1 MSDKKTSVL
10 NELNTMRRQMG
21 LPVLNE
27 NELLHLELNQIDLNP
42 LNEGWWENAKYTLSK
57 LGRYKAGGKIFGKSQ
72 TDAKAIAQITALL
85 DKQGNEVIKSLDRA
99 IKEKNPEFPNNKSQL
114 DFVNTVIE
122 IATVYDSLVAATKL
136 KPDTKGYLPIDA
148 ANAIIE
154 DLRVYSQKYL
164 DVDLTAAFSVFNEEE
179 EIEEVIDEAS
189 SPAQQAAIAI
199 SKKEKGIDE
208 ADTKLNLAAA
218 QAADKFAGTKAAIK
232 KGEIDSFDTERMKTL
247 KSWRLPLTLLGTAA
261 SFGALSWLIEY
272 LFSPKEITT
281 VTQEIA
287 QTKAEAALA
296 NINPGEGMTQ
306 VLNRALGLNL
316 STTSNP
322 NDVVGALSKLGGGDP
337 SKGVEI
343 ITQQGGIFKDPAA
356 AKATLSAIVANPT
369 EHGTT
374 LKQVFSGTWA
384 GTGKAAGDTLVTLSG
399 GTLTGMV
406 TKAIMTWVTKRTIVG
421 GSKLIIAAP
430 ILKVLGIGLLAGGV
444 AAALAR
450 WKGRKSSRAQVLN
463 DLIQYLR
470 PTEGTKENPPVIGD
484 TGGGEKNPK
493 GGEQDPNKQD
503 PNKQGKSG
511 ADQQLYI
518 NLKKYFQDLFNF
530 KGQVNTSTYG
540 QGGSSNPTKQ
550 YTGNQKVTQKIT
562 QPNDINDIIKLMEE
576 DNKFLELLEGLN
588 RLIEADDSLGRSINA
603 KGQAANAANSNDKG
617 LGDAGLSSNEVKL
630 FKTNVNRLSG
640 IIKAMNKFSS
650 GDKNLNNLIS
660 QAKSNPISSID
671 INQLLVSDDKS
682 LKIFVSNFNKALY
695 SIQFK
700 NGNSIMDQ
708 LKLVNINKLNE
719 AAERMPSKGDIN
731 KIYNLRKDFLKNL
744 PNYVKSMYAVF
755 SYLIDQSKKGT
766 LGQASG
772 KSNTGNKTSTLQTL
786 GATPPAAAAG
796 KATPPPAPSTSAT
809 PEAGNTST
817 QPATDDKDAK
827 KGKDGTFY
835 DMNED
840 VQLMDL
846 IETHNNLMDII
857 LENMD
862 MLKEFGENQPEMK
875 QGMEDATS
883 NSDSGRIFTQLSIVV
898 PEMSGKIAN
907 AYKQQYGQ
915 QINRVKLAKF
925 LQTVLGSFAKV
936 PQQKMV
942 QLINRGDMDV
952 TAYKRMLKDIKNLE
966 GDAEAGAADAGA
978 EQAKQP
984 GLQYNPS
991 NPEKFLPNKVGNYD
1005 LSKISQAARI
1015 ALSQKA
1021 AEIIS
1026 RSENNG
1032 TEQSS
1037 ENMLTVIKQLVD
1049 DINKNGQRT
1058 IPTV

>member
-1 MSDKKTSVL
+1 MNSKPGSVL

-21 LPVLNE
+21 LPTLNE

-42 LNEGWWENAKYTLSK
+42 LTEGWWENAKYTLSK

-85 DKQGNEVIKSLDRA
+85 DKQGNEVIKGLDRA
-99 IKEKNPEFPNNKSQL
+99 IKQKNPEFPNNKSQL

-122 IATVYDSLVAATKL
+122 IATVYDSLVGATKL
-136 KPDTKGYLPIDA
+136 KTDAPGYLPVDA
-148 ANAIIE
+148 ANKIIE

-179 EIEEVIDEAS
+179 ETQESIDEAS
-189 SPAQQAAIAI
+189 NPAQQAAIAI
-199 SKKEKGIDE
+199 SKKERGIDE
-208 ADTKLNLAAA
+208 ADN
-218 QAADKFAGTKAAIK
+218 QAADLKASKAQVAGKFAGTKAAIE
-232 KGEIDSFDTERMKTL
+232 KGELDSFDTERMKTL
-247 KSWRLPLTLLGTAA
+247 KSWRLPLTLLGTGA
-261 SFGALSWLIEY
+261 SFGALSWLVEY

-281 VTQEIA
+281 VTQDIV
-287 QTKAEAALA
+287 QTKAEAALG

-306 VLNRALGLNL
+306 IMNRTLGLNL
-316 STTSNP
+316 SPSSNP
-322 NDVVGALSKLGGGDP
+322 NDVVSALSKLGGGDA

-356 AKATLSAIVANPT
+356 AKATLSAIVSNPT

-374 LKQVFSGTWA
+374 LKQVFTGTWA

-406 TKAIMTWVTKRTIVG
+406 TKAVMTWVTKKTIVG
-421 GSKLIIAAP
+421 GSKLLIAAP
-430 ILKVLGIGLLAGGV
+430 VLKVLGIGLLAGGV

-470 PTEGTKENPPVIGD
+470 PTEGTKENPPVIGNE
-484 TGGGEKNPK
+484 GGEKNPK

-511 ADQQLYI
+511 SDQQLYI

-530 KGQVNTSTYG
+530 KGQVSNSTYG

-550 YTGNQKVTQKIT
+550 YTGGQKVTQKIT

-576 DNKFLELLEGLN
+576 DNQLLELLEGLN
-588 RLIEADDSLGRSINA
+588 RLVEADDSLGRSINA

-617 LGDAGLSSNEVKL
+617 LGDIGLSSNELKL

-671 INQLLVSDDKS
+671 VNQLLVSDDKS

-708 LKLVNINKLNE
+708 LKLVNINKLSE
-719 AAERMPSKGDIN
+719 AAERVPSKGDIN
-731 KIYNLRKDFLKNL
+731 KVYNLRKDFLKNL

-772 KSNTGNKTSTLQTL
+772 KSNSGNKTKSSTIQAPGSTQTSA
-786 GATPPAAAAG
+786 GKSTPPE
-796 KATPPPAPSTSAT
+796 APSTSAT
-809 PEAGNTST
+809 PEAGNAST
-817 QPATDDKDAK
+817 GNKNS
-827 KGKDGTFY
+827 GKDGTFY

-862 MLKEFGENQPEMK
+862 MLKEFGENQPEMQ
-875 QGMEDATS
+875 QGMEDATV

-966 GDAEAGAADAGA
+966 GDAETGAADAGA

-984 GLQYNPS
+984 GLQYNPG

-1005 LSKISQAARI
+1005 LSKINQAARI

-1026 RSENNG
+1026 RNND

>member
-21 LPVLNE
+21 LPTLNE
-27 NELLHLELNQIDLNP
+27 GELLHLELNQIDLNP
-42 LNEGWWENAKYTLSK
+42 LNEGWWENAKYALSK
-57 LGRYKAGGKIFGKSQ
+57 LGKYKSGGKIWGKTQ
-72 TDAKAIAQITALL
+72 TQAKALAQISALL
-85 DKQGNEVIKSLDRA
+85 KKEANERIQQLDSA

-136 KPDTKGYLPIDA
+136 KPDTKGYLPVDA
-148 ANAIIE
+148 ANEIIN
-154 DLRVYSQKYL
+154 DLRAYSQKYL

-179 EIEEVIDEAS
+179 EIEEV
-189 SPAQQAAIAI
+189 
-199 SKKEKGIDE
+199 IDE

-272 LFSPKEITT
+272 LFSPQEITT

-306 VLNRALGLNL
+306 VMNRALGLNL
-316 STTSNP
+316 SPTSNP

-343 ITQQGGIFKDPAA
+343 ITQKAGIFKDPAA

-406 TKAIMTWVTKRTIVG
+406 TKAIMTWATKRTIVG

-630 FKTNVNRLSG
+630 FKTNANRLSG

-708 LKLVNINKLNE
+708 LKLININKLNE

-786 GATPPAAAAG
+786 GATPPPAG
-796 KATPPPAPSTSAT
+796 KGGTPPPPPSTSAT

-827 KGKDGTFY
+827 KSKDGTFY

>member
-1 MSDKKTSVL
+1 MNSKQGLVL
-10 NELNTMRRQMG
+10 SELNTMRRQMG
-21 LPVLNE
+21 LPTLNE

-85 DKQGNEVIKSLDRA
+85 DKQGNEVIKGLDRA
-99 IKEKNPEFPNNKSQL
+99 IKQKNPEFPNNKSQL

-136 KPDTKGYLPIDA
+136 KPDAPGYLPVDA
-148 ANAIIE
+148 ANKIIE

-179 EIEEVIDEAS
+179 EKQESIYEADNQAADLEAS
-189 SPAQQAAIAI
+189 
-199 SKKEKGIDE
+199 K
-208 ADTKLNLAAA
+208 A
-218 QAADKFAGTKAAIK
+218 QAAGKFAGTKAAIK

-247 KSWRLPLTLLGTAA
+247 KSWRLPLTLLGTGA
-261 SFGALSWLIEY
+261 SFGALSWLVEY

-281 VTQEIA
+281 VTQDIV
-287 QTKAEAALA
+287 QTKAEAALG

-306 VLNRALGLNL
+306 IMNRTLGLNL
-316 STTSNP
+316 SPSSNP
-322 NDVVGALSKLGGGDP
+322 NDVVAALSKLGGGDA

-374 LKQVFSGTWA
+374 LKQVFTGTWA

-406 TKAIMTWVTKRTIVG
+406 TKAVMTWVTKRTIVG
-421 GSKLIIAAP
+421 GSKLLIAAP
-430 ILKVLGIGLLAGGV
+430 ILKVLGIGLLAGGA

-470 PTEGTKENPPVIGD
+470 PTEGTKENPPVIGNE
-484 TGGGEKNPK
+484 GGGEKNPK
-493 GGEQDPNKQD
+493 GGEQD

-550 YTGNQKVTQKIT
+550 YTGGQKVTQKIT

-576 DNKFLELLEGLN
+576 DNAFLELLEGLN
-588 RLIEADDSLGRSINA
+588 RLVEADDSLGRSINA

-708 LKLVNINKLNE
+708 LKLVNINKLSE

-731 KIYNLRKDFLKNL
+731 KVYNLRKDFLKNL

-766 LGQASG
+766 LGQASV
-772 KSNTGNKTSTLQTL
+772 KSNTGNKTSTLQAP
-786 GATPPAAAAG
+786 GATQTSAG
-796 KATPPPAPSTSAT
+796 KTTPPEAPTASAT

-817 QPATDDKDAK
+817 EPATDNKNA
-827 KGKDGTFY
+827 GKDGTFY
-835 DMNED
+835 NMNED

-862 MLKEFGENQPEMK
+862 MLKEFGENQPEMQK
-875 QGMEDATS
+875 GMDDATL

-966 GDAEAGAADAGA
+966 GDAEAGSEEAGA
-978 EQAKQP
+978 EQSKQP
-984 GLQYNPS
+984 GLQYNPG

-1005 LSKISQAARI
+1005 LSKINQAARI

-1026 RSENNG
+1026 RNND